1 METMKNVI
9 IFDGINEYS
18 NYEIFQSLELENV
31 YHRAINLKGLPTLIK
46 KINEENGLLHIKIN
60 SKYEIGRTE
69 LKNVSLKLQDEYI
82 KIIGL

>member
-9 IFDGINEYS
+9 IFDGIKEYS

-31 YHRAINLKGLPTLIK
+31 YHRAINWKGLSTLIK

-69 LKNVSLKLQDEYI
+69 LKNVSLNLQDEYI